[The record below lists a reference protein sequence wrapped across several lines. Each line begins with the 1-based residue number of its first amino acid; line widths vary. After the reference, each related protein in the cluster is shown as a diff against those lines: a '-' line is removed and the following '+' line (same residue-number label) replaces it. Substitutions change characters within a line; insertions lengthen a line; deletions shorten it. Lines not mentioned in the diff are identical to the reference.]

1 LNIDGA
7 CRDGVIG
14 CGGVIRGSDRE
25 WLNGFSKLIGLGDGV
40 IGCGGVIRGSDREWL
55 NGFSKLI
62 GLGDAYIAEL

>member
-25 WLNGFSKLIGLGDGV
+25 WLNGFSKLIGLGD
-40 IGCGGVIRGSDREWL
+40 
-55 NGFSKLI
+55 
-62 GLGDAYIAEL
+62 AYIAELYGLFEGLKLAREINSLELR